1 MPLLVALLA
10 LAFPL
15 QASDT
20 ALVAAERSAHAA
32 LVRDGGRLWHARL
45 DTIPWLAVDA
55 AGKRVSLSADPGL
68 TGYTRVGDGLWV
80 GPLPPGIT
88 PANTSIEW
96 AGRRWAMIVLPLPSD
111 SAARTRLL
119 VHEVWHVVQPA
130 VLPLPAVR
138 EGSAG
143 AALLDEPEGRT
154 WLQLEWRALADALDG
169 MATPG
174 VPRERVTRALER
186 ALLFRARRYLAA
198 APEERDRERLL
209 DMSEGLAEYTAW
221 RLTGGDPRALAHEVR
236 GAPAALSTFV
246 RGFPYYMGPAYA
258 MALDWL
264 RRGASWTSELRGT
277 PDLQRLVARSLP
289 TRDDRPVEA
298 WLLAAERGAP
308 DALAR
313 RLRAAA
319 EREGASYDLASLRA
333 AESARWHEHEQRLA
347 ALRATF
353 VDGPTLRIVP
363 GSLAITFDPRAQIA
377 LGAAG
382 TVMPGL
388 AWKTADG
395 ASLSAPAGALVS
407 TDWSELRVPLD
418 TLALAA
424 GTLDSA
430 RTWHAAGWTLTLPR
444 GWVLVRDGHSW
455 VARPPAR

>member
-1 MPLLVALLA
+1 MPLLLALLA
-10 LAFPL
+10 LAVAP
-15 QASDT
+15 QSSDT
-20 ALVAAERSAHAA
+20 SLAAAVRSAQTA

-45 DTIPWLAVDA
+45 DTIPWLAVDE
-55 AGKRVSLSADPGL
+55 AGKRVSLSTDPGL
-68 TGYTRVGDGLWV
+68 AGYTRAADGLWV
-80 GPLPPGIT
+80 GPLPPEIT

-96 AGRRWAMIVLPLPSD
+96 AGRRWAMIVLPLPAD
-111 SAARTRLL
+111 PAARARLL
-119 VHEVWHVVQPA
+119 VHEVWHVAQPVA
-130 VLPLPAVR
+130 LPLPAVP

-154 WLQLEWRALADALDG
+154 WLQLEWRALADALDA
-169 MATPG
+169 MAAPG
-174 VPRERVTRALER
+174 AARERAAGALER

-209 DMSEGLAEYTAW
+209 DLSEGLAEYTAW
-221 RLTGGDPRALAHEVR
+221 RLTGGSPRALAHAVR
-236 GAPAALSTFV
+236 GAPAALPTFV
-246 RGFPYYMGPAYA
+246 RGFPYYTGPAYA

-264 RRGASWTSELRGT
+264 RHDADWTPELRGT
-277 PDLQRLVARSLP
+277 LDLQRLVARALP
-289 TRDDRPVEA
+289 ARDGRPIEA

-313 RLRAAA
+313 RLRTAA
-319 EREGASYDLASLRA
+319 EQEGGHYDLASLRV
-333 AESARWHEHEQRLA
+333 AESARWREREQRLA

-395 ASLSAPAGALVS
+395 ASLAAPAGALVS
-407 TDWSELRVPLD
+407 TDWSELRVPLGD
-418 TLALAA
+418 LTLTA
-424 GTLDSA
+424 GALDSA
-430 RTWHAAGWTLTLPR
+430 RTWRAAGWTLTLPR
-444 GWVLVRDGHSW
+444 GWVLAHEGRSW